1 MIERGRFAPTPS
13 GRLHIGSARTAL
25 AAEAFARESG
35 ARFAL
40 RIEDLDGTRT
50 RAGMREAML
59 EDLAWLGVVF
69 DEGPVRGP
77 HRPYAQSER
86 TELYRAALAVLRA
99 RGAVY
104 PCSCS
109 RREVEELASAP
120 HGQEPIYPGT
130 CRDRD
135 PDEVLAIARERGRAV
150 AWRFRARSGTVTVHD
165 AIAGRYEQDVARSVG
180 DFVVYRADG
189 VAAYQLAVVVDDVLM
204 EVTQVVRGDDLLS
217 STPRQL
223 LLYEAL
229 GARPP
234 SRWAHVSLVVN
245 DQGQRLAK
253 RDGSL
258 SIAELRAAGVSA
270 HRLRAALLD
279 SLREG
284 PRESDGLP
292 REMGGG
298 PLSLSTLCARLPELA
313 PLIVR

>member
-25 AAEAFARESG
+25 AAERFARESG

-40 RIEDLDGTRT
+40 RVEDLDATRT

-59 EDLAWLGVVF
+59 EDLAWLGVAF
-69 DEGPVRGP
+69 DEGPDEGP

-86 TELYRAALAVLRA
+86 SALYREALAVLQS

-104 PCSCS
+104 PCGCS
-109 RREVEELASAP
+109 RKEVEELASAP
-120 HGQEPIYPGT
+120 HGHEPIYPGV

-135 PDEVLAIARERGRAV
+135 PREVLEQARARGRTV
-150 AWRFRARSGTVTVHD
+150 AWRFRSRGGIVAFHD
-165 AIAGRYEQDVARSVG
+165 EVAGRYEQDVARSVG

-189 VAAYQLAVVVDDVLM
+189 VPAYQLAVVVDDVLM
-204 EVTQVVRGDDLLS
+204 EVSQVVRGDDLLS

-229 GARPP
+229 GAQPP
-234 SRWAHVSLVVN
+234 ARWAHVSLVVN
-245 DQGQRLAK
+245 DRGQRLAK

-279 SLREG
+279 SLRDG
-284 PRESDGLP
+284 PRESRGLP
-292 REMGGG
+292 GEMGGG
-298 PLSLSTLCARLPELA
+298 PLSLSALRARLPELA